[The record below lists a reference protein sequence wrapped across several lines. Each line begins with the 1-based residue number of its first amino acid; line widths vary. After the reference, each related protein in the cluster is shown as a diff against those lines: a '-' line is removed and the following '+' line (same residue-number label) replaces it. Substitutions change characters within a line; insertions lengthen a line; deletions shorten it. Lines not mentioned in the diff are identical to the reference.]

1 MKERSELH
9 PELQEIIPKF
19 IKECANA
26 GYIIK
31 IGECVRSVSEQ
42 DELYAIGRTTGTKG
56 KTVTN
61 CKGSNYG
68 SLHIWGVAFDFFLD
82 MDVDKD
88 GSKKDDAFNDKTGIF
103 TKVGQI
109 GKKYGLTWGGDFRSI
124 HDSPHFQMTK
134 YSPDYTA
141 SYLKKKYGTPDKFK
155 ATWRKKIVETVK
167 EPIKVVDP
175 KTTNNTNIKHA
186 YQFYVVK
193 SGDNLSKIAKDYNTT
208 VDMLVKL
215 NSIKDANN
223 IDIGKKLLITTYE
236 IYQVVKGDSL
246 SKISK
251 MFLGNANRYKDIMTL
266 NGMKGSAL
274 KIGQELKIPNK

>member
-1 MKERSELH
+1 MRDITKLH
-9 PELQEIIPKF
+9 PELQEIIPRF
-19 IKECANA
+19 IKECASA

-88 GSKKDDAFNDKTGIF
+88 GSKSDDAFNDKTGIF

-124 HDSPHFQMTK
+124 HDSPHFQITK
-134 YSPDYTA
+134 YSPDCTA

-155 ATWRKKIVETVK
+155 ADWIVKPSRTVTK
-167 EPIKVVDP
+167 VSAKGEIKWLQTNLNKYITDP
-175 KTTNNTNIKHA
+175 K
-186 YQFYVVK
+186 F
-193 SGDNLSKIAKDYNTT
+193 
-208 VDMLVKL
+208 
-215 NSIKDANN
+215 
-223 IDIGKKLLITTYE
+223 KKL
-236 IYQVVKGDSL
+236 
-246 SKISK
+246 KISGQYDK
-251 MFLGNANRYKDIMTL
+251 DTINAVLLYWEQIGWNKDKDDDGTRAGAKTL
-266 NGMKGSAL
+266 FAL
-274 KIGQELKIPNK
+274 ETGKTK